1 MTFQSFLNFGSFI
14 IIFVKCKNYNENDD
28 YFYYLILNI
37 MKMNKNTK
45 FCSVLYTGNKN
56 KIK

>member
-1 MTFQSFLNFGSFI
+1 MTFRRFLNFGSFI
-14 IIFVKCKNYNENDD
+14 IIVVKCKHHNENDN
-28 YFYYLILNI
+28 YYYHLILNI

-56 KIK
+56 K